1 MEVIAI
7 QDAVKDKM
15 QKIEMHHH
23 SPTAAVKI
31 QSNKRLN

>member
-1 MEVIAI
+1 MEVLAI
-7 QDAVKDKM
+7 QDAVKEKL

-23 SPTAAVKI
+23 SPSAAVKI